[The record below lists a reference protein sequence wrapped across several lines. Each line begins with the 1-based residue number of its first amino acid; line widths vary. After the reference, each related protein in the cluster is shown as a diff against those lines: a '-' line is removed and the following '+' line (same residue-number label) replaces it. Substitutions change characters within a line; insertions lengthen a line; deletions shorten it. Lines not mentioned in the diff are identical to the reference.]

1 MHPQYKS
8 TSSTTPTTN
17 ATSPTSPYLD
27 PSLPLPSPTSRSFSI
42 DANPPGNTLFV
53 GNLPGSITS
62 APASTQLEEALRRLF
77 SQKKGFR
84 QMSFRVK
91 SSGPMCF
98 VEFDDVGCAGR
109 ALGEANGDTLDGTVK
124 GGLRLSFSK
133 NPLFK
138 STLPESNSNG
148 VRRQPS
154 GTCVGGAVKD

>member
-1 MHPQYKS
+1 MLFRS
-8 TSSTTPTTN
+8 
-17 ATSPTSPYLD
+17 TSPTSPYLD